1 MIQELELN
9 VATVILVIVVAVL
22 FVLALRVATA
32 SWSGKRGC
40 HGGDS
45 GCCEHQ
51 RDEREKR

>member
-9 VATVILVIVVAVL
+9 AATVILVVVVAVL
-22 FVLALRVATA
+22 FVLALRVAAA

-45 GCCEHQ
+45 ECCDH
-51 RDEREKR
+51 RNDAHKKR